1 MMLASQARQRAWMT
15 KRATKKSKSRLTRL
29 GLIGAGLSLMRPRE
43 FIEAAGI
50 VMLMVLGGLFESAVV
65 ALVFPLVYVI
75 LDPAKFQSTRF
86 GHLISGLFGNYPF
99 DQMFG
104 YIAVTLIAL
113 LIGGA
118 AITSLAVYASERHSA
133 HCRNRMAH
141 DLLRRIVAAPY
152 LWLIQNNTAI
162 VARHI
167 YEDVR
172 NWRRDF
178 IQSLLSIIQSA
189 IMIISPAAVV
199 IAIAPVDGL
208 IALLVV
214 AIICSLIVFLLRSRF
229 RKISSTMRTAS
240 NATMKTLLQILGG
253 MREVI
258 VSGRADHFV
267 ATFDEHHGDQTRA
280 TLAARMW
287 SNAPSTFIYLFGQL
301 AFIGTASIFWWRGE
315 SGTEIAA
322 QLVLIGIVVSRVV
335 PAFNRLAT
343 NVSVLFRAAPFVESL
358 IDFCDDIDRGRKQFG
373 HKTGGVPVPSQWKR
387 LSLQE
392 VSFRY
397 PGSESWSLEGV
408 TIILERG
415 RSYGFVGRS
424 GAGKSTL
431 VNLLLG
437 LIEPACGT
445 VRVDDEDLSRIL
457 ITDWHRRFGYVP
469 QDPFIFDV
477 SLRDNI
483 VFGENSDHE
492 RVLEVIDQVRLTSV
506 AAELPAGLDT
516 LLGERGRRLSGGQAQ
531 RVAIARA
538 LFRRP
543 DILFLDEATSALD
556 SITESEIYSA
566 IDRLRGNVM
575 ALMIAHRVTSLRRCD
590 QIFVLDQGRII
601 DSGTFDDLMVRS
613 KLFRRLAA
621 QDEPAVAVV

>member
-1 MMLASQARQRAWMT
+1 MN
-15 KRATKKSKSRLTRL
+15 KKATKKSKSRLTRL
-29 GLIGAGLSLMRPRE
+29 GLIGAAVSLMTRRE
-43 FIEAAGI
+43 LIEAAGI
-50 VMLMVLGGLFESAVV
+50 VMLMMLAGLLESAVV
-65 ALVFPLVYVI
+65 ALVLPLVYAI

-86 GHLISGLFGNYPF
+86 GHIISKLFGNHHF

-104 YIAVTLIAL
+104 YLAVTLIAL
-113 LIGGA
+113 IIVAA

-133 HCRNRMAH
+133 HCRNRIAH
-141 DLLRRIVAAPY
+141 DLLGRIVLAPY

-162 VARHI
+162 MARHV

-178 IQSLLSIIQSA
+178 IQSLLTVIQST

-199 IAIAPVDGL
+199 IAIAPVGGL

-214 AIICSLIVFLLRSRF
+214 AIICASIVFLLRYRF
-229 RKISSTMRTAS
+229 RKISSAIRAAS
-240 NATMKTLLQILGG
+240 NAAMKTLLQILGG

-258 VSGRADHFV
+258 VSGHARNFV
-267 ATFDEHHGDQTRA
+267 AIFDKHHGDQNRA
-280 TLAARMW
+280 AVAARMW
-287 SNAPSTFIYLFGQL
+287 SNAPSMIINLFGQL
-301 AFIGTASIFWWRGE
+301 AFIGTAAIFWWRGD

-322 QLVLIGIVVSRVV
+322 QVALMGVVVSRVM
-335 PAFNRLAT
+335 PAFNRLAN

-358 IDFCDDIDRGRKQFG
+358 IDFRNEIDQARKQFG
-373 HKTGGVPVPSQWKR
+373 RKTDGAPVPPQWKR

-397 PGSESWSLEGV
+397 PGSQSWSLQGA
-408 TIILERG
+408 TITLEHG
-415 RSYGFVGRS
+415 KSYGFVGPS

-437 LIEPACGT
+437 LIEPTCGT
-445 VRVDDEDLSRIL
+445 VRVDNEDLSRIL
-457 ITDWHRRFGYVP
+457 ITDWHRGFGYVP
-469 QDPFIFDV
+469 QDPFIFDA

-483 VFGENSDHE
+483 VFGEKSDDV
-492 RVLEVIDQVRLTSV
+492 RVSEVIDQVRLTGV
-506 AAELPAGLDT
+506 AAHLPAGLDT
-516 LLGERGRRLSGGQAQ
+516 LLGERGRRLSGGQVQ

-556 SITESEIYSA
+556 SITESEIYST
-566 IDRLRGNVM
+566 IDDLRGNVTT
-575 ALMIAHRVTSLRRCD
+575 LMIAHRVTSLRHCD
-590 QIFVLDQGRII
+590 RIFVLDQGHVI

-621 QDEPAVAVV
+621 QEDEPATVDI

>member
-1 MMLASQARQRAWMT
+1 MT
-15 KRATKKSKSRLTRL
+15 KRTKKSKSRLTRL
-29 GLIGAGLSLMRPRE
+29 GLIGASLSLMTRRE
-43 FIEAAGI
+43 LIEAAGI
-50 VMLMVLGGLFESAVV
+50 VMVMMLGGLFESAVV

-86 GHLISGLFGNYPF
+86 GHLLSGLFGNYPF

-104 YIAVTLIAL
+104 YLAVTLIAT
-113 LIGGA
+113 LIVGA
-118 AITSLAVYASERHSA
+118 AITSLAVYASEWHSA
-133 HCRNRMAH
+133 RCRNRLAH
-141 DLLRRIVAAPY
+141 DLLNRIVSAPY

-162 VARHI
+162 MARHI

-178 IQSLLSIIQSA
+178 IQSLLMIIQSA
-189 IMIISPAAVV
+189 IMIMSPAAVV

-208 IALLVV
+208 FALLAV
-214 AIICSLIVFLLRSRF
+214 AIICASIVFLLRSRF

-240 NATMKTLLQILGG
+240 NAAMKTLLQVLGG

-258 VSGRADHFV
+258 VSGHARNFV
-267 ATFDEHHGDQTRA
+267 AVFDKHHGDQNRA
-280 TLAARMW
+280 ALAGRMW
-287 SNAPSTFIYLFGQL
+287 GNAPSVIINLFGQL
-301 AFIGTASIFWWRGE
+301 AFIGTATIFWWRGV

-322 QLVLIGIVVSRVV
+322 QLALIGIVVSRVV
-335 PAFNRLAT
+335 PAFNRLAA

-358 IDFCDDIDRGRKQFG
+358 IDFRNDIDWARKQFG
-373 HKTGGVPVPSQWKR
+373 RKTGGAPVPPQWKC

-397 PGSESWSLEGV
+397 PGSESWSLEGA
-408 TIILERG
+408 TITLERG
-415 RSYGFVGRS
+415 KSYGFVGRS

-437 LIEPACGT
+437 LIEPACGA
-445 VRVDDEDLSRIL
+445 VWVDDEDLSRIS

-483 VFGENSDHE
+483 VFGENSNHE
-492 RVLEVIDQVRLTSV
+492 RVLEVIDQVRLVSV
-506 AAELPAGLDT
+506 VADLPAGLDT

-556 SITESEIYSA
+556 SITESEIYSTV
-566 IDRLRGNVM
+566 DDLRGNVTV
-575 ALMIAHRVTSLRRCD
+575 LMIAHRVTSLRRCD
-590 QIFVLDQGRII
+590 RIFVLHQGRII

-621 QDEPAVAVV
+621 QDDEPAAAVV